1 MAVTFDGFIEAKRGD
16 TPAAAGR
23 GRYPAS
29 LEHREC
35 SESLNRFDP
44 SKPPEFF
51 WRTPFMR
58 RDGNRSAEKLKSEIA
73 GAERIR
79 RDEGVQDR
87 PEPFVI

>member
-1 MAVTFDGFIEAKRGD
+1 
-16 TPAAAGR
+16 
-23 GRYPAS
+23 
-29 LEHREC
+29 
-35 SESLNRFDP
+35 
-44 SKPPEFF
+44 
-51 WRTPFMR
+51 MR